1 MEQIQVSGGS
11 SRNGAALLDTLP
23 EDCISMVIYH
33 TSPRD
38 ACVVASVSK
47 TVKSAAESDL
57 VWEKFLPPD
66 YSSLVPRSLDFSSK
80 KKIYLSLADD
90 SVLIDDGKK
99 SFWLEKGSGKRCY
112 MLSAMDLKITWS
124 DCPVYWQWNT
134 VPDSKF
140 KRVAELR
147 DVCWFEIRGKISCGM
162 LSKGTHYSVY
172 LVFKRAGGRSY
183 GFEDTPM
190 EARVGFVGKDAASK
204 KFVVLEPIDMDQP
217 SGYRY
222 TSVSLTWVSRE
233 DRTRRLREVGGNV
246 EEPKVRGDGWSEVK
260 LGKVYIHDGGYDDDD
275 DDGDEIEF
283 SIMET
288 QNGQWKS
295 AMIFQGVEIRPMKE
309 GGEMVITK
317 GSNSDN
323 I

>member
-1 MEQIQVSGGS
+1 MQVGGGS
-11 SRNGAALLDTLP
+11 SRNDAARLETLP
-23 EDCISMVIYH
+23 EDCISKVIYH

-57 VWEKFLPPD
+57 VWEKFVPQD
-66 YSSLVPRSLDFSSK
+66 YSSLVPRSVDFMSK
-80 KKIYLSLADD
+80 KEMYISLADD

-99 SFWLEKGSGKRCY
+99 SFWLEKGSGKKCY
-112 MLSAMDLKITWS
+112 MLSAMDLKIVRS
-124 DCPVYWQWNT
+124 DCPAYWQWNT

-140 KRVAELR
+140 KKVAELR
-147 DVCWFEIRGKISCGM
+147 DVSWFEIRGKISSGM

-172 LVFKRAGGRSY
+172 LVFKRSGGRSY
-183 GFEDTPM
+183 GFEDLPM
-190 EARVGFVGKDAASK
+190 EAQVGFVGKDPASK
-204 KFVVLEPIDMDQP
+204 TFVLLEPIDADQP

-233 DRTRRLREVGGNV
+233 DRARRTREVGGNV

-260 LGKVYIHDGGYDDDD
+260 LGMFYIHGGGCRDDDG

-288 QNGQWKS
+288 QKGHWKS
-295 AMIFQGVEIRPMKE
+295 GMIFQGVEIRPMKE
-309 GGEMVITK
+309 GEEMVITNS
-317 GSNSDN
+317 SNSDN

>member
-1 MEQIQVSGGS
+1 ML
-11 SRNGAALLDTLP
+11 ALWL
-23 EDCISMVIYH
+23 
-33 TSPRD
+33 RFR
-38 ACVVASVSK
+38 K
-47 TVKSAAESDL
+47 RVKSAAESDL
-57 VWEKFLPPD
+57 VWEKFLPPE
-66 YSSLVPRSLDFSSK
+66 YSSLVPRSVDFSSK
-80 KKIYLSLADD
+80 KEMYMSLADD

-99 SFWLEKGSGKRCY
+99 SFWLEKGSGKKCY
-112 MLSAMDLKITWS
+112 MLSAMDLMIIWIDT
-124 DCPVYWQWNT
+124 PAYWQWSI
-134 VPDSKF
+134 VPDPKF
-140 KRVAELR
+140 KKVAELR

-162 LSKGTHYSVY
+162 LSKGTHYTVY

-190 EARVGFVGKDAASK
+190 EAQVGFVGKDGSK
-204 KFVVLEPIDMDQP
+204 TFVLLEPSDTDQP

-233 DRTRRLREVGGNV
+233 VRTREAGGNV

-260 LGKVYIHDGGYDDDD
+260 LGKFYIKDGGYDDD
-275 DDGDEIEF
+275 GEEIEF

-288 QNGQWKS
+288 QKGHWQS

-309 GGEMVITK
+309 GEEIVITES
-317 GSNSDN
+317 SNFHN